1 MPLSNVTTSQLYE
14 AIARIGPAQAADE
27 GYFHALPYGG
37 GGGTSPTNNIRML
50 KRTNIQ
56 AGDLDRAFIT
66 FDNLGLS
73 SPFTVTPFLQTT
85 ILTPVPGY
93 SYDANVISIVNFVA
107 QSITYDVRWYWDGV
121 GDNPNTG
128 GNFDIGLRVEP
139 FVLST

>member
-14 AIARIGPAQAADE
+14 AIARIGPAQAAEE
-27 GYFHALPYGG
+27 GYFHALPCG
-37 GGGTSPTNNIRML
+37 GGGTSPTNVRML
-50 KRTNIQ
+50 KKTNTQ

-85 ILTPVPGY
+85 ILTPVSGY
-93 SYDANVISIVNFVA
+93 SYDANIISSVDFVA
-107 QSITYDVRWYWDGV
+107 QSITYDVRWYWDGA